1 MHAKPRTL
9 LAALSVVI
17 GAAMTSCGGPVVPP
31 VCSACQYG
39 NASYTVDAQVLQGG
53 TIVAA
58 TMHTEV
64 DHVSCPYGGSTA
76 ACTATLDINV
86 LCRTPGAGGP
96 YVIER
101 RPNGLKHGSTNQ
113 PSNVN
118 IVVQLPTG
126 NITVPVPVTFTS
138 GSSTTAVAPCG
149 GSTTPTITY

>member
-1 MHAKPRTL
+1 MYAKPRTL
-9 LAALSVVI
+9 LAVLSLLLGV
-17 GAAMTSCGGPVVPP
+17 ATTSCGGPAPP
-31 VCSACQYG
+31 VCTACQYG
-39 NASYTVDAQVLQGG
+39 NASYSVDAQVLQGG

-64 DHVSCPYGGSTA
+64 EHVSCPYGGSTA

-118 IVVQLPTG
+118 LVVQLPTG
-126 NITVPVPVTFTS
+126 NITVPVPVTFTP
-138 GSSTTAVAPCG
+138 GSSTTAVSPCG